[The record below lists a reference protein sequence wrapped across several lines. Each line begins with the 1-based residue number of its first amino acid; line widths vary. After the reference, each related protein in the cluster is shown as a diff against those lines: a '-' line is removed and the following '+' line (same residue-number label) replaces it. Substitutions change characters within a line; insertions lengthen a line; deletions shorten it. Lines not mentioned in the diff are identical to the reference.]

1 MFARISL
8 SAVPFILGFCSLS
21 VFSVPLVNAELS
33 RRQIGDLQCNLDR
46 LFIISSVSQTVSNV
60 KKLASAGASDPAVTN
75 ATTTALGGL
84 DSAQQGIDTILQ
96 ALFQGQTAP
105 ADSRNQV
112 GLGLQTAQDSLNS
125 INSTDTAVT
134 SALSDA
140 QSTLHNAELAADAVV
155 ANCK

>member
-1 MFARISL
+1 M
-8 SAVPFILGFCSLS
+8 
-21 VFSVPLVNAELS
+21 SVPLLFLPTPSLFLFLS
-33 RRQIGDLQCNLDR
+33 TL
-46 LFIISSVSQTVSNV
+46 SSSLKYTEYPKIDTNKNNTQYTDTNNR
-60 KKLASAGASDPAVTN
+60 DPAVTN

-125 INSTDTAVT
+125 INS
-134 SALSDA
+134 
-140 QSTLHNAELAADAVV
+140 
-155 ANCK
+155 